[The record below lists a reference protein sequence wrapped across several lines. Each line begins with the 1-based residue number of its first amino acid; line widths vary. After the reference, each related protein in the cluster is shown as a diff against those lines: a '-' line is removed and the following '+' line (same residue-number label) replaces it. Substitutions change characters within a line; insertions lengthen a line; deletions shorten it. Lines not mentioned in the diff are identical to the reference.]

1 MAGISIELTVLGD
14 IPLGVWI
21 VNLLWPFDCIA
32 HVFHDG
38 YTLDGFDIEGV
49 FGDPSSFPMV

>member
-1 MAGISIELTVLGD
+1 MVSMELAVLGD

-21 VNLLWPFDCIA
+21 VNLSWPPDCIA
-32 HVFHDG
+32 HVFHGG

-49 FGDPSSFPMV
+49 FEDPSSVPMV